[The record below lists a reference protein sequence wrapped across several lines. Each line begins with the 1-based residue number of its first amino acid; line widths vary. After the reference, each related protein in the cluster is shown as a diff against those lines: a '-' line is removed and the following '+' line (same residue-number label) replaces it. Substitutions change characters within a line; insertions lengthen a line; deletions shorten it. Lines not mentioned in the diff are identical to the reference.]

1 MTRKLISAALFFLT
15 VAALGAIYLHS
26 EKARA
31 DSPAASQPRT
41 TDTIAEAHV
50 QLSFM
55 RTAAL
60 PGEFLSGLSNPLA
73 RRNTMCH
80 CEMA

>member
-1 MTRKLISAALFFLT
+1 
-15 VAALGAIYLHS
+15 
-26 EKARA
+26 
-31 DSPAASQPRT
+31 
-41 TDTIAEAHV
+41 
-50 QLSFM
+50 M

-80 CEMA
+80 CEMV